1 MILAP
6 RRYRHE
12 ADTQRW
18 RTCRMREETSDLY
31 IRSSQDVEDDARII
45 LRTLREQ
52 VRGHI
57 DRQFEFHTSLTPVPP
72 LPHVPQVIAMMYEAS
87 ERAGVGPM
95 AAVAGAIA
103 ECIGEI
109 LQEQT
114 EEIII
119 ENGGDIWLR
128 LTRPASVAIFPGG
141 VHFGTIPLLIRPERT
156 PCGVC
161 TSSART
167 GHSFSFGRADAAT
180 IVASSAALADAL
192 ATETCNRVR
201 CADDMEEAARFAI
214 EHGADGVAIVL
225 SERLVVMGEIEF
237 TDTQEVTI

>member
-12 ADTQRW
+12 TDTRRW
-18 RTCRMREETSDLY
+18 RTCRVREETSDLY
-31 IRSSQDVEDDARII
+31 IRSSQDVENEARAI
-45 LRTLREQ
+45 LRMLREEI
-52 VRGHI
+52 RGHI

-72 LPHVPQVIAMMYEAS
+72 LPHVPPVIAMMYEAS

-103 ECIGEI
+103 ECIGGI

-128 LTRPASVAIFPGG
+128 LTKPASVAIFPGG
-141 VHFGTIPLLIRPERT
+141 IHFGTIPLLIRPERT

-180 IVASSAALADAL
+180 VIAPSAALADAL

-201 CADDMEEAARFAI
+201 CADDMEKAARFAI
-214 EHGADGVAIVL
+214 AHGADGVVIVL
-225 SERLVVMGEIEF
+225 GERLVALGGIEF
-237 TDTQEVTI
+237 TDAQGVTA